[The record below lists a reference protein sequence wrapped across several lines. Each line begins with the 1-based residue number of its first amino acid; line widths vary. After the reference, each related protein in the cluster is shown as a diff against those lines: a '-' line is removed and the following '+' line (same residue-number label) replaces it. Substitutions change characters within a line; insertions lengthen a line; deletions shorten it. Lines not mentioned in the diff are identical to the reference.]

1 MQAKFTMMYSDW
13 LKIDLHIHTDKSN
26 ETKVDDYEGLFSIVV
41 LKQKLKDNNVEIFS
55 LTDHNIINVDA
66 YREYYDSY
74 NSETDPLLLLGVELD
89 LQGKSDKFHSLL
101 IFNASDQVAVERIA
115 QILEN
120 AYCSKGITDKKQ
132 RILDIEDLAI
142 HFKNEDFFFIPHAG
156 NTKSIVGAYKQ
167 DIATAQ
173 RMVLLMPSALEK
185 VTKEETVEHYNKGFD
200 DLCKPEFQNRK
211 DIAYINFSDNHNCSE
226 YPCKNK
232 GKEGEQHSFYY
243 IKGIKSY
250 ESIRLAF
257 IDPQCRIK
265 STEQFNNEI
274 DKARLTIDKIKIEG
288 ESNIDNVELTFSPHL
303 NVIIGGRSSGKSLL
317 MWLIGKKI
325 DEAST
330 EENKYKYDHSTVT
343 IQSSSSSSLQEKISI
358 GNNLLYLKQ
367 GDIIRYFEEK
377 RLDILAQQAGRT
389 DEYSNAGRQ
398 ITGLKAELQ
407 TKLSQ
412 FEGAYQAIQD
422 KCRTTLFTITD
433 KQISEA
439 TNRDIYIFQYDKA
452 TIDNTYNTEDKKTA
466 KDIIDKIIEDINA
479 SLQHKYI
486 IFTDDEQDKIRQVV
500 EIYKQKLNNIEL
512 AISNDTKKS
521 LFSEK
526 VESIIQ
532 QINASQAKEAQLKQ
546 GSLLA
551 IKSLVDNIGLRFKLY
566 KSLKDSTEELE
577 NFHYSQKVNIPIS
590 DGIELVREVKE
601 HISIKSSIL
610 DGLKGSDEAISL
622 YINTI
627 KLLQGEISIKNYPSN
642 TTENFTKKI
651 EKGINENVIFNIDNP
666 IDYLLYADG
675 ETSEG
680 RSPGYNSEQYL
691 KIILSTPSLTT
702 IFIDQPEDNLGNKFI
717 ADELVTQI
725 RDIKFSKQL
734 FLVTHNPSIVV
745 YGDAENVILAENK
758 ENHIKY
764 KQLVLEDLDAQK
776 QICDTLDGGKYI
788 FHNRYQK
795 YNIHRL
801 LQKKEEL

>member
-1 MQAKFTMMYSDW
+1 MYSDW
-13 LKIDLHIHTDKSN
+13 LKIDLHIHTDKSK
-26 ETKVDDYEGLFSIVV
+26 ETKTGDYKGTFSINV
-41 LKQKLKDNNVEIFS
+41 LKQKLKENKVEIFS

-66 YREYYDSY
+66 YREYYASY
-74 NSETDPLLLLGVELD
+74 NPAIDPLLLLGVEID
-89 LQGKSDKFHSLL
+89 LQGPSKKFHTLL
-101 IFNASDQVAVERIA
+101 IFNASEINVVERISNV
-115 QILEN
+115 LEDT
-120 AYCSKGITDKKQ
+120 YTSKGITDNFN
-132 RILDIEDLAI
+132 RVLTFDDIAKC
-142 HFKNEDFFFIPHAG
+142 FKGEDFFFIPHADHD
-156 NTKSIVGAYKQ
+156 NNIVRAHRG
-167 DIATAQ
+167 DIETAQ
-173 RMVLLMPSALEK
+173 RMILLMPSALEK
-185 VTKEETVEHYNKGFD
+185 VTDAERIRHYNDGFD
-200 DLCKPEFQNRK
+200 SLCSPDFQQRE
-211 DIAYINFSDNHNCSE
+211 DIAYINFSDNHNSSS
-226 YPCKNK
+226 YPCVHMGQN
-232 GKEGEQHSFYY
+232 GLHSFYY
-243 IKGIKSY
+243 IKGTKSY

-257 IDPQCRIK
+257 IDPKCRIK
-265 STEQFNNEI
+265 SPEQYNTEIN
-274 DKARLTIDKIKIEG
+274 KARHTIDKIKIQG
-288 ESNIDNVELTFSPHL
+288 EPNIEDVELTFSPHL

-666 IDYLLYADG
+666 IDYLLYADN

-691 KIILSTPSLTT
+691 KIILGTSSLTT
-702 IFIDQPEDNLGNKFI
+702 VFIDQPEDNLGNKYI
-717 ADELVTQI
+717 ADDLVAQI

-758 ENHIKY
+758 ENHITY
-764 KQLVLEDLDAQK
+764 TQLVLEDVNAQK

-801 LQKKEEL
+801 LQKKEEI

>member
-1 MQAKFTMMYSDW
+1 MYSDW
-13 LKIDLHIHTDKSN
+13 LKIDLHIHTDKSK
-26 ETKVDDYEGLFSIVV
+26 ETKSGDYKGAFSIDV
-41 LKQKLKDNNVEIFS
+41 LKQKLKENKVEIFS

-66 YREYYDSY
+66 YREYYASY
-74 NSETDPLLLLGVELD
+74 NPTIDPLLLLGVEID
-89 LQGKSDKFHSLL
+89 LQGPSKKFHTLL
-101 IFNASDQVAVERIA
+101 IFNASKIDVVERISNV
-115 QILEN
+115 LEDT
-120 AYCSKGITDKKQ
+120 YTSKGITDNFN
-132 RILDIEDLAI
+132 RVLTFDDIAKC
-142 HFKNEDFFFIPHAG
+142 FKEEDFFFIPHADHD
-156 NTKSIVGAYKQ
+156 NNIVRAHRG
-167 DIATAQ
+167 DIETAQ
-173 RMVLLMPSALEK
+173 RMILLMPSALEK
-185 VTKEETVEHYNKGFD
+185 VTDAERIRHYNDGFD
-200 DLCKPEFQNRK
+200 SLCSPGFQQRE
-211 DIAYINFSDNHNCSE
+211 DIAYINFSDNHNCSS
-226 YPCKNK
+226 YPCVHMGQN
-232 GKEGEQHSFYY
+232 GLHSFYF
-243 IKGIKSY
+243 IKGTKSF

-257 IDPQCRIK
+257 IDPKCRIK
-265 STEQFNNEI
+265 SPDQYNTEIN
-274 DKARLTIDKIKIEG
+274 KARHTIDKIKIKG
-288 ESNIDNVELTFSPHL
+288 ETNIDDVELTFSPHL

-325 DEAST
+325 DEART
-330 EENKYKYDHSTVT
+330 EENKYKYDYSTVT

-666 IDYLLYADG
+666 IDYLLYADS

-691 KIILSTPSLTT
+691 KIILGTSSLTT
-702 IFIDQPEDNLGNKFI
+702 VFIDQPEDNLGNKYI
-717 ADELVTQI
+717 ADDLVAQI

-758 ENHIKY
+758 ENHITY
-764 KQLVLEDLDAQK
+764 TQLVLEDVNAQK

-801 LQKKEEL
+801 LQKKEEI

>member
-1 MQAKFTMMYSDW
+1 M
-13 LKIDLHIHTDKSN
+13 
-26 ETKVDDYEGLFSIVV
+26 
-41 LKQKLKDNNVEIFS
+41 
-55 LTDHNIINVDA
+55 TDHNIINVDA
-66 YREYYDSY
+66 YREYYASY
-74 NSETDPLLLLGVELD
+74 TPAIDPLLLLGVEID
-89 LQGKSDKFHSLL
+89 LQGPSKKFHTLL
-101 IFNASDQVAVERIA
+101 IFNASEINVVERISNV
-115 QILEN
+115 LEDT
-120 AYCSKGITDKKQ
+120 YTSKGITDNFN
-132 RILDIEDLAI
+132 RVLTFDDIAKC
-142 HFKNEDFFFIPHAG
+142 FKGEDFFFIPHADHD
-156 NTKSIVGAYKQ
+156 NNIVRAHRG
-167 DIATAQ
+167 DIETAQ
-173 RMVLLMPSALEK
+173 RMILLMPSALEK
-185 VTKEETVEHYNKGFD
+185 VTDAERIRHYNDGFD
-200 DLCKPEFQNRK
+200 SLCSPDFQQRE
-211 DIAYINFSDNHNCSE
+211 DIAYINFSDNHNCSS
-226 YPCKNK
+226 YPCVHMGQN
-232 GKEGEQHSFYY
+232 GLHSFYY
-243 IKGIKSY
+243 IKGTKSY

-257 IDPQCRIK
+257 IDPKCRIK
-265 STEQFNNEI
+265 SPEQYNTEIN
-274 DKARLTIDKIKIEG
+274 KARHTIDKIKIQG
-288 ESNIDNVELTFSPHL
+288 EPNIEDVELTFSPHL

-330 EENKYKYDHSTVT
+330 EENKYKYDHNTVT

-666 IDYLLYADG
+666 IDYLLYADN

-691 KIILSTPSLTT
+691 KIILGTSSLTT
-702 IFIDQPEDNLGNKFI
+702 VFIDQPEDNLGNKYI
-717 ADELVTQI
+717 ADDLVAQI

-758 ENHIKY
+758 ENHITY
-764 KQLVLEDLDAQK
+764 TQLVLEDVNAQK

-801 LQKKEEL
+801 LQKKEEI